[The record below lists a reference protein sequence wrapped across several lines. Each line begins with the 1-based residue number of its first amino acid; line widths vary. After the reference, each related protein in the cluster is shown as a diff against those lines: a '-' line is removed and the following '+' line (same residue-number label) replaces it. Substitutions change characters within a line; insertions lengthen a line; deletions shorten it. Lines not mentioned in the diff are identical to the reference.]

1 MEAKFTVP
9 ADGVYYLGFH
19 HKTQTTYANTRIDDV
34 SIKAAESGVVSVLG
48 DDADVPVE
56 FYNLQGIKVDNPV
69 SGLYIRR
76 QGRTVEKVIV
86 K

>member
-1 MEAKFTVP
+1 M
-9 ADGVYYLGFH
+9 
-19 HKTQTTYANTRIDDV
+19 
-34 SIKAAESGVVSVLG
+34 VSVLG
-48 DDADVPVE
+48 DDADAPVE